1 MSQPPDS
8 PSRLAGHLA
17 SLWKVAAAYLLLAL
31 LMTFPLALDLTGS
44 LPAGAGDIWQNYW
57 NFWWWKTAL
66 LDLGRHPYFSPYI
79 FHPTGAK
86 LIFHTHSPFNM
97 LVALPITATVGPTAA
112 YNFCVILALWLAGVG
127 MYLLVKEITDDAR
140 GAFLA
145 GLVFAFFPQLMEQ
158 ILEHLNLVAVQF
170 MPLTLF
176 FLLRLVRLGGLRN
189 LLGVS
194 GCFALTALCS
204 WHLGLKLILAL
215 VPLAGVELI
224 RRRYRAGKA
233 LRDLMLASMV
243 AAVLLLPLATPLI
256 VEMIGADY
264 YRKPAQNLGVEARFL
279 MIPHY
284 GHTLWGGLVSTLYV
298 DQPYRSP
305 GYICYL
311 GIVPLVLAVVA
322 AVRRRRGALF
332 WWGFTAFAI
341 LLALGRHPLWGREV
355 IESITLPFYLLEH
368 VPVFDLLRVANR
380 FMILASLGLAVLVGL
395 GWTALRKKSD
405 ARFLLLMG
413 LICFEY
419 SWIPYPVKKVEVS
432 PFYEELAQ
440 SGRSGAV
447 FNIPSHQRSRSG
459 PNLVA
464 QTRHG
469 RPIGDGYV
477 STRPVEADDFIARE
491 PALSD
496 LIGIPKLERPVDR
509 DRLLKLG
516 FDTLVIHKFK
526 VNSVRKKALAE
537 ADPADIVGRRSIR
550 RLGGIPDETY
560 ERLRAELE
568 SLCGEPAFEDDKIV
582 VYFLERRTDQDMSTV
597 SPSPLGAAG
606 VSPR

>member
-1 MSQPPDS
+1 MSQPLDS

-17 SLWKVAAAYLLLAL
+17 SLWKVVAAYLLLAL
-31 LMTFPLALDLTGS
+31 LMTFPLVLDLTGS

-66 LDLGRHPYFSPYI
+66 LDLGHHPYFSPYI

-170 MPLTLF
+170 IPMTLF
-176 FLLRLVRLGGLRN
+176 FLLRLVRLGGLGN
-189 LLGVS
+189 LLGLS

-204 WHLGLKLILAL
+204 WHLGLKLILAI
-215 VPLAGVELI
+215 VPLAGIELI
-224 RRRYRAGKA
+224 RRRHRARKA

-256 VEMIGADY
+256 VEMIGAEY
-264 YRKPAQNLGVEARFL
+264 YRKPPQNLGVDAQFL

-298 DQPYRSP
+298 DQRYRSP

-332 WWGFTAFAI
+332 WWAFTAFAI

-355 IESITLPFYLLEH
+355 IESITLPFYLLEQ

-405 ARFLLLMG
+405 AWFLVLAG

-419 SWIPYPVKKVEVS
+419 AWIPYPVKKVEVS
-432 PFYEELAQ
+432 PFYEELAR

-447 FNIPSHQRSRSG
+447 FNVPSHQRSRSG

-464 QTRHG
+464 QTIHG

-477 STRPVEADDFIARE
+477 STRPVEADEFILRE
-491 PALSD
+491 PALDD
-496 LIGIPKLERPVDR
+496 LMPIPELDRPVDR
-509 DRLLKLG
+509 ERLLKLG
-516 FDTLVIHKFK
+516 FDTLVIHKFR
-526 VNSVRKKALAE
+526 VNSVRTKALAE
-537 ADPADIVGRRSIR
+537 ADPTDMVGRRR
-550 RLGGIPDETY
+550 VQRLGGIPDETY
-560 ERLRAELE
+560 QRLRAELE
-568 SLCGEPAFEDDKIV
+568 MLCGEPAFEDSRIV
-582 VYFLERRTDQDMSTV
+582 VYYLERR
-597 SPSPLGAAG
+597 AG
-606 VSPR
+606 PC